1 MSKFGRLGLLAG
13 SALIMAI
20 FGAKAEAAGPPLSS
34 AVTLPPGGNYGST
47 SYFDGFG
54 RTTEGFT
61 SLTYGRYEDLTK
73 ITDAN
78 GDKVP
83 VFSGPHLNIFVL
95 LEQVSYTTD
104 WHPFGGGVA
113 FSVATPIADL
123 NTSFAQGS
131 MVRLKHNGF
140 DIGDT
145 VFGPIYQ
152 SKFYRD
158 AQGRPRFAWRFQFI
172 VLAPTGGL
180 NKNVAV
186 NQGSGQWAVNPYIS
200 MTLLPTPK
208 WEISTRFNYQ
218 YNFTTSDLQAPVSP
232 TYHNG
237 QAGQAIYDNF
247 DSSYRVLPRTYLG
260 INGYFIDQ
268 LSPNKTNGVV
278 VPKSRESEVYVG
290 PGGRFAFN
298 AANALNVNLYFP
310 VEARN
315 ATVGTTFNFQYIH
328 RF

>member
-1 MSKFGRLGLLAG
+1 MAISAG
-13 SALIMAI
+13 SA
-20 FGAKAEAAGPPLSS
+20 EAAAPTSS
-34 AVTLPPGGNYGST
+34 AVTLPAGGNYGST

-54 RTTEGFT
+54 RTTEGFS

-83 VFSGPHLNIFVL
+83 VFSGTHLSIFVL
-95 LEQVSYTTD
+95 LEQISYTSN
-104 WHPFGGGVA
+104 WHPFGGDGVG
-113 FSVATPIADL
+113 FSIATPIADL
-123 NTSFAQGS
+123 NTHFAPGS
-131 MVRLKHNGF
+131 IVRLHPDGF
-140 DIGDT
+140 NIGDT

-158 AQGRPRFAWRFQFI
+158 DKGRPRFAWRFQFI

-180 NKNVAV
+180 DKKVAV
-186 NQGSGQWAVNPYIS
+186 NQGAGQWAVNPYIS
-200 MTLLPTPK
+200 FTVLPTPR

-237 QAGQAIYDNF
+237 QSGQVIYDNF
-247 DSSYRVLPRTYLG
+247 DTSYRILPRTYLG
-260 INGYFIDQ
+260 FNGYFIDQ
-268 LSPNKTNGVV
+268 LSPNKTNGQV

-310 VEARN
+310 VEYAN
-315 ATVGTTFNFQYIH
+315 ATVGTIFNFQFVH